1 MSSLVEKKVIS
12 IFSAT
17 KIEKK
22 LCCCVF
28 APKCLKYFFSYKS
41 NEEIMPLYLYPKNE
55 QVCQKLQSY

>member
-28 APKCLKYFFSYKS
+28 APKCLKYFFSYKN
-41 NEEIMPLYLYPKNE
+41 NEEVMPLYLYPKNE
-55 QVCQKLQSY
+55 QV